1 MFDMFHMF
9 HMDHM
14 FDMFDAWRDPLQEDE
29 YESLAEAVG
38 ADHRPPKK
46 KAEKDD

>member
-1 MFDMFHMF
+1 
-9 HMDHM
+9 
-14 FDMFDAWRDPLQEDE
+14 LQEDE

-46 KAEKDD
+46 KAEKKDD